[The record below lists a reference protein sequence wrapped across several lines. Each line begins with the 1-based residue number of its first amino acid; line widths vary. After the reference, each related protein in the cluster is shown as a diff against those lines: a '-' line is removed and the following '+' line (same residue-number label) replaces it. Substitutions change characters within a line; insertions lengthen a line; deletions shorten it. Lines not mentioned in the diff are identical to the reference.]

1 MKNIN
6 KTKMTLILGIRSGKF
21 NMWNGLVLVWFLLT
35 KTVNFGSNNI
45 KIKARVNLE
54 RAINKIFGS
63 ILCKNSR
70 FTIKLKMVDIQWP
83 NIGLAND
90 KRGRIMIKIITVTT
104 IENRVL
110 SEIFSLYSLA
120 FNLTGD
126 VIFRADLIKYKGES
140 SSLNKLWVATPR
152 HMIDNR

>member
-1 MKNIN
+1 
-6 KTKMTLILGIRSGKF
+6 
-21 NMWNGLVLVWFLLT
+21 
-35 KTVNFGSNNI
+35 
-45 KIKARVNLE
+45 
-54 RAINKIFGS
+54 
-63 ILCKNSR
+63 
-70 FTIKLKMVDIQWP
+70 MVDIQWP